1 MFMAGKVCFSYVS
14 KKNRSSPTTSLN
26 TKEVG
31 ERLTIGRAGRFCA
44 SQAGP
49 DRSGRLSRA
58 EYPRAPST
66 DIMAVFFAP
75 FGISRLFLS
84 QFPERAQSPDSWAG
98 CPTRMDPSAACTTSR
113 LQNFTFPTCQCPNVK
128 RCFNLAIACS
138 QTSSP
143 PPAISSTAT
152 PTMPWYFCCVFLKTR
167 THGPKTD
174 VSNPRRLAVARKQF
188 LHSLV
193 PSASPLTVFSSCT
206 QTPRDSPRTP
216 SGGIR
221 TKSGSFRLIGS
232 PVLNACCASQNCSLS
247 VTAHRL

>member
-1 MFMAGKVCFSYVS
+1 MSDSRLDRLDVS
-14 KKNRSSPTTSLN
+14 VPHKQVLTGQVGFHALN
-26 TKEVG
+26 TQE
-31 ERLTIGRAGRFCA
+31 LRALISWQLFQ
-44 SQAGP
+44 S
-49 DRSGRLSRA
+49 RSHLSIVLSSFFR
-58 EYPRAPST
+58 RAP
-66 DIMAVFFAP
+66 
-75 FGISRLFLS
+75 
-84 QFPERAQSPDSWAG
+84 SPDSWEG

-113 LQNFTFPTCQCPNVK
+113 LQNLPFPTSQGPKVK
-128 RCFNLAIACS
+128 RCFNLEIACS

-143 PPAISSTAT
+143 PPVMSSTAT
-152 PTMPWYFCCVFLKTR
+152 PTIHTTSTK
-167 THGPKTD
+167 THGSKTD
-174 VSNPRRLAVARKQF
+174 VSKPRRLAVARKQF
-188 LHSLV
+188 LRSLV